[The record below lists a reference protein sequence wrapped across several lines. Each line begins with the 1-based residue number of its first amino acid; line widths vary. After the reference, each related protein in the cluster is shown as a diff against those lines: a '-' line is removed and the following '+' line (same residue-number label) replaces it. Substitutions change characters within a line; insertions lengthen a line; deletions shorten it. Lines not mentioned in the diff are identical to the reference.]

1 MSPGTRGFTLIEI
14 LIALA
19 IFAIV
24 VVGALGVIG
33 AANTS
38 GFLEGIP
45 TALVTGRTSKDIT
58 AASTYLRGF
67 QEYMAGTMDG
77 ATSPGTY
84 SFTTSASDI
93 FGYPVP
99 SAQPYQLAWSGMTV
113 TIDNWYWVC
122 GWDYYAPGG
131 GATADR
137 LVRVQTTLSW
147 LFGAAARSVAVDR
160 FVPYHPDVPFP
171 GSVCGP

>member
-1 MSPGTRGFTLIEI
+1 MRRGESGFTFIEI

-33 AANTS
+33 ATNAA
-38 GFLEGIP
+38 GLLEGVP
-45 TALVTGRTSKDIT
+45 TALVTGRTAKDMT

-67 QEYMAGTMDG
+67 QEYMAGTVDS
-77 ATSPGTY
+77 TTIPGIYTFDTTAVDILGY
-84 SFTTSASDI
+84 SI
-93 FGYPVP
+93 P

-113 TIDNWYWVC
+113 TIDTWYWVC

-131 GATADR
+131 GATGDQ
-137 LVRVQTTLSW
+137 LVRVQATLSW
-147 LFGAAARSVAVDR
+147 VLKGAPRSVTVDR
-160 FVPYHPDVPFP
+160 FVPYRPGIPFP
-171 GSVCGP
+171 GSVCP